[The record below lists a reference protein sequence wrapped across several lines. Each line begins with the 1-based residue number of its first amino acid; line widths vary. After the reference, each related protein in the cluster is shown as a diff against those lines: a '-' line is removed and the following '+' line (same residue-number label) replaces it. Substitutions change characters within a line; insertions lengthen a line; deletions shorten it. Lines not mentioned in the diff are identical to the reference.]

1 MSANSSLPTDDLT
14 GLPTRKV
21 FYELLD
27 SALQKARA
35 SETPVSLAFLDIDN
49 FMHIND
55 EYGHSAGDDVLKTIA
70 SLLVQYCGAGAI
82 PIRYGGDE
90 FAVILADV
98 EREQAFLLLEKLRVA
113 VEETRLKAGKNGA
126 EIGNLSISA
135 GLACFP
141 IDGQLNSELLRK
153 ADQALY
159 RAKVTGRNKVR
170 LAQDEKMVPKTS
182 HYTQTQL
189 ERLTKLAAERQVGE
203 AELLREAMDDLLA
216 KYGVNEIVH
225 NWA

>member
-1 MSANSSLPTDDLT
+1 MSVNSSLPTDDLT
-14 GLPTRKV
+14 GLVTRKA

-27 SALQKARA
+27 SCLQKARA
-35 SETPVSLAFLDIDN
+35 TETPVSLVFLDIDH
-49 FMHIND
+49 FLRIND
-55 EYGHSAGDDVLKTIA
+55 EYGHFGGDDVLKA
-70 SLLVQYCGAGAI
+70 VANLLSEHCGPEAI
-82 PIRYGGDE
+82 PVRYGGDE
-90 FAVILADV
+90 FAILLPGV
-98 EREQAFLLLEKLRVA
+98 EREQAFLLLEKLRGT
-113 VEETRLKAGKNGA
+113 VEATRIKSEQTGA
-126 EIGNLSISA
+126 EIGDLSISA

-189 ERLTKLAAERQVGE
+189 ERLTNLAAERQVGE

-216 KYGVNEIVH
+216 KYGVNKIERWV
-225 NWA
+225 

>member
-27 SALQKARA
+27 SVLQKARA

-49 FMHIND
+49 FLHIND
-55 EYGHSAGDDVLKTIA
+55 EYGHSVGDDVLKTIA
-70 SLLVQYCGAGAI
+70 SLLTQYCGESAI
-82 PIRYGGDE
+82 PVRYGGDE
-90 FAVILADV
+90 FVVILPDV
-98 EREQAFLLLEKLRVA
+98 EREQAFLLLEKLRIT
-113 VEETRLKAGKNGA
+113 VEETRLKVGKNGV
-126 EIGNLSISA
+126 EIDGLSISA

-141 IDGQLNSELLRK
+141 IDGHLNSELLRK

-170 LAQDEKMVPKTS
+170 LAQDEKMIPKTS

-203 AELLREAMDDLLA
+203 AELLREAMD
-216 KYGVNEIVH
+216 
-225 NWA
+225 

>member
-1 MSANSSLPTDDLT
+1 MSANSSLPADDLT

-35 SETPVSLAFLDIDN
+35 TETPVSLVFLDIDH
-49 FMHIND
+49 FLRIND
-55 EYGHSAGDDVLKTIA
+55 EYGHFGGDDVLKAIA
-70 SLLVQYCGAGAI
+70 NLLTQHCGPAAI
-82 PIRYGGDE
+82 PVRYGGDE
-90 FAVILADV
+90 FAILLPGV
-98 EREQAFLLLEKLRVA
+98 EREQAFLLLEKLRST
-113 VEETRLKAGKNGA
+113 VETTHIKSEQTGA
-126 EIGNLSISA
+126 EIGDLSISA

-141 IDGQLNSELLRK
+141 IDGHLNSELLRK

-216 KYGVNEIVH
+216 KYGINEIERWV
-225 NWA
+225 